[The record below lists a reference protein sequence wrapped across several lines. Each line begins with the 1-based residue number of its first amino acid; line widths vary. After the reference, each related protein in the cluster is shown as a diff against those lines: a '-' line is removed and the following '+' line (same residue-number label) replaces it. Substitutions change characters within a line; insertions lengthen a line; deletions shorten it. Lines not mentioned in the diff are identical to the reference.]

1 MTKKIEKIINH
12 IINEEKSLA
21 TDMLENYIL
30 NISKKISESFDEE
43 DNIIDDRT
51 ASIIDDIEEIEA
63 EEFYSDIDLTE
74 EEEDVD
80 PAVTDLENELIAHE
94 ISDIDVADR
103 VTSLEDQMQDLRN
116 QFDDIIGAETVPD
129 YGTDGFDS
137 LDEIEGLATYYDEI
151 EGEEA
156 DEDGYVDAE
165 VEVEDELEEG
175 KTFKNSSNDD
185 YDDDEI
191 LDRIARKREDRTR
204 RDTSREKR
212 QIDDVVTESSDE
224 FYVDQEDGNDDW
236 YVFSTETG
244 KAVSSW
250 SNKTAADSD
259 AKTRNRS
266 LNEEDSGNFELEPF
280 DIDLEGDEFVGDCDE
295 KIEIETESPIVDIA
309 PDKRWMTKPV
319 EYAPSTEGE
328 SADDGW
334 ETGPIYKNMNNTSED
349 YFDDYFE
356 TERKKSIM
364 SDKAEKEAFPED
376 DVRPLFPPVNESRRR
391 KA

>member
-30 NISKKISESFDEE
+30 NISKKISERFDEE

-51 ASIIDDIEEIEA
+51 ASIIDDMEEIEA
-63 EEFYSDIDLTE
+63 EEFYSDIDLNE

-80 PAVTDLENELIAHE
+80 QAVSDLENELIAHE

-129 YGTDGFDS
+129 YGNDGFDS

-175 KTFKNSSNDD
+175 KTFKHSSNDD
-185 YDDDEI
+185 YDEDEI
-191 LDRIARKREDRTR
+191 LDRIARKREDRSR

-212 QIDDVVTESSDE
+212 HIDDVVTEDADE
-224 FYVDQEDGNDDW
+224 DDD
-236 YVFSTETG
+236 T
-244 KAVSSW
+244 
-250 SNKTAADSD
+250 
-259 AKTRNRS
+259 
-266 LNEEDSGNFELEPF
+266 LNEEDSGDFELEPF

-334 ETGPIYKNMNNTSED
+334 ETGPIYKNMNNTSDD

-356 TERKKSIM
+356 TARKKSIM
-364 SDKAEKEAFPED
+364 SDKAEEEAFPED
-376 DVRPLFPPVNESRRR
+376 DARPLFPPVNESRRR

>member
-30 NISKKISESFDEE
+30 NVSKKISERFDEE
-43 DNIIDDRT
+43 DNIVDDRT
-51 ASIIDDIEEIEA
+51 ASIIDDMEEIEA
-63 EEFYSDIDLTE
+63 EEFYSDIDLNE
-74 EEEDVD
+74 EEEEVD
-80 PAVTDLENELIAHE
+80 QAVSDLENELIAHE

-129 YGTDGFDS
+129 YGNDGFDS

-175 KTFKNSSNDD
+175 KTFKHSSNDD

-191 LDRIARKREDRTR
+191 LSRIARKKEDRTR

-212 QIDDVVTESSDE
+212 HIDDVVTESEDD
-224 FYVDQEDGNDDW
+224 FYVEKEDDDW
-236 YVFSTETG
+236 HVFSPKG
-244 KAVSSW
+244 KSVSSW
-250 SNKTAADSD
+250 SSKGEAEAD

-266 LNEEDSGNFELEPF
+266 LNEEDSGDFELEPF
-280 DIDLEGDEFVGDCDE
+280 EIDLEGDEFVGDSDE

-319 EYAPSTEGE
+319 EYAPSTPGE

-356 TERKKSIM
+356 TARKKSIM
-364 SDKAEKEAFPED
+364 SDKAEEEAFPED
-376 DVRPLFPPVNESRRR
+376 DARPLFPPVNESRRR
-391 KA
+391 KV